1 MEGEKDPRCLLV
13 CLRLACSVLESFG
26 PKIEDLVE
34 VGTAEKWDFEEKEGE
49 YVGDDN
55 PLVPPQVREQWR
67 TEYEKEKKQ
76 RKEHCQRHLKLHHN
90 HSQT

>member
-34 VGTAEKWDFEEKEGE
+34 VGTAAPPRSCLF
-49 YVGDDN
+49 VQAVTRI
-55 PLVPPQVREQWR
+55 PLPHR
-67 TEYEKEKKQ
+67 T
-76 RKEHCQRHLKLHHN
+76 CLM
-90 HSQT
+90 